1 MDPTQLAL
9 GTEAYSLS
17 DCVAVETVVAVDLDG
32 DAAWSVSTVHL
43 QSLDVLLDQ
52 LPDFFLT
59 ASTWAS
65 VLLWNCP
72 ERPAALQ
79 TGLVFVAFAI
89 KAEQLQLSGWVV
101 LDLRL
106 RTAHFGVLH

>member
-1 MDPTQLAL
+1 VDPTQLAL
-9 GTEAYSLS
+9 GTEAYGLG

-52 LPDFFLT
+52 FPDFLL
-59 ASTWAS
+59 AACTWAS
-65 VLLWNCP
+65 VLLLNCP

-79 TGLVFVAFAI
+79 TGLVFVTFAI
-89 KAEQLQLSGWVV
+89 EAEQLQFSGWVV
-101 LDLRL
+101 LELRL
-106 RTAHFGVLH
+106 RTARFGVLH